1 MKTIQVELPDEL
13 AAEVEGYIR
22 AGWFHSEEDAIRSAL
37 KGLRYQVKLQERF
50 IREDIEWGLSTDP

>member
-1 MKTIQVELPDEL
+1 PDEL
-13 AAEVEGYIR
+13 AAELEGYIR
-22 AGWFHSEEDAIRSAL
+22 AGWFRSEEDAIRSAL